1 MWQFLK
7 DGGPI
12 MFLLIPTSIV
22 GLTFIIERG
31 LALRWKKVIPPEVEK
46 ALDLCRN
53 KQDLTMLHGICH
65 QQPAPLS
72 RLLLVA
78 MEHLNWPKGENQ
90 DAIQTRARHEVARME
105 RGLVVLEIVVG
116 IAPLLGL
123 VGTINGLISLFGGLS
138 HGGLGDNTAVAH
150 GISIALN
157 ATLSGLLIAIP
168 ALIAWSYYSKKVE
181 THLYLGP
188 RPVTQ
193 DKLEQE
199 LKTGAATNP
208 RLRISVRP
216 DDGAPIG
223 QLVKVMDAAKA
234 AGIKDVSMFTRP
246 APARQLLPPGPLQ

>member
-46 ALDLCRN
+46 ALEICRN

-90 DAIQTRARHEVARME
+90 DAIQTRARHEIAQME
-105 RGLVVLEIVVG
+105 RGLVVLEIVTG

-123 VGTINGLISLFGGLS
+123 VGTINGLITLFGGLS
-138 HGGLGDNTAVAH
+138 RGGLGDNTAVAH

-181 THLYLGP
+181 TLAVEMETLCDGFLRRFYLQGE
-188 RPVTQ
+188 
-193 DKLEQE
+193 KE
-199 LKTGAATNP
+199 
-208 RLRISVRP
+208 
-216 DDGAPIG
+216 
-223 QLVKVMDAAKA
+223 
-234 AGIKDVSMFTRP
+234 
-246 APARQLLPPGPLQ
+246 